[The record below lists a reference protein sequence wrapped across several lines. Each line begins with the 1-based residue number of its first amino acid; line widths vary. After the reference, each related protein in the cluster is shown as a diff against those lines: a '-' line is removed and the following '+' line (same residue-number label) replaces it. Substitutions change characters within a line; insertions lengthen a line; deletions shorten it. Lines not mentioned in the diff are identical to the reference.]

1 MTCSGAVSSAD
12 SKHPLT
18 GRRQS
23 PEHVAAKARKCEPG
37 CVCGRHKLSAAAY
50 EKLLVNTRAGVAR
63 AKADGVYKARKPR
76 TAEDMPPEERR
87 RRSEARKRAWA
98 AGVYEN
104 ARPATRRRVSN
115 HEYKLAPYLAAL
127 GYRHNHDGHTFIG
140 RKVPDF
146 VDIPGRRVFEYFGG
160 FWHQDP
166 DEAGRIVDYY
176 AGKGW
181 SCTVLWEHDLFNW
194 LARHRELV
202 TEEQHQ
208 AAWKAA
214 KVNNGY
220 AKPPTHSTP
229 V

>member
-1 MTCSGAVSSAD
+1 MTCSEGVLLPAG
-12 SKHPLT
+12 KHPLT

-37 CVCGRHKLSAAAY
+37 CECKRHSSWQKGVEAA
-50 EKLLVNTRAGVAR
+50 RAGVAR
-63 AKADGVYKARKPR
+63 AKAAGVYKARKPR
-76 TAEDMPPEERR
+76 TVEDMSQAERE
-87 RRSEARKRAWA
+87 RRSEARRRAWA
-98 AGVYEN
+98 NGVYEN

-115 HEYKLAPYLAAL
+115 HEYKLAPYLEAL
-127 GYRHNHDGHTFIG
+127 GYRHNHDGYTFIG

-146 VDIPGRRVFEYFGG
+146 VDIAGRRVFEYFGG

-166 DEAGRIVDYY
+166 DEEQAITAYY
-176 AGKGW
+176 AAKGW
-181 SCTVLWEHDLFNW
+181 ACEVLWEHDLFNW
-194 LARHRELV
+194 LLRHRELV
-202 TEEQHQ
+202 TEDQHR